1 MPYIGVSPQFGV
13 RKKFTYTATAGQ
25 TSFSGN
31 DDNGSSLVYT
41 DTEYLDV
48 YQNGVKLVAVSDYA
62 STTGTSVVLTQGAS
76 VSDTIEI
83 IVFDV
88 FSVAD
93 TVSATDGGNFGGNVS
108 MSGTLAVTGVPTF
121 TGRSVHSGGIT
132 IANDGQIGSVGDA
145 DAMAISSSGVVTFS
159 QTPSGTQTY
168 TPLLNVDNI
177 SDVSSYVVNNTYI
190 NSTYDYY
197 FVSAFFKPATD
208 GVTLYQ
214 RLYISA
220 SQDNGALTQGGVAPN
235 SWEYAQ
241 IGGTNT
247 SGGDNTAAGATLH
260 FTTIGNATGEGIHFH
275 NHYYANNEKAN
286 TIYWHGQ
293 SSHHATNGSHVG
305 SVTSGASG
313 TPGSLYQYSL
323 VGMDFYFSSGNIST
337 GRINVYGVK
346 GYV

>member
-1 MPYIGVSPQFGV
+1 MALTKVEADGINL
-13 RKKFTYTATAGQ
+13 A
-25 TSFSGN
+25 
-31 DDNGSSLVYT
+31 
-41 DTEYLDV
+41 DTF
-48 YQNGVKLVAVSDYA
+48 AF
-62 STTGTSVVLTQGAS
+62 TGTV
-76 VSDTIEI
+76 
-83 IVFDV
+83 
-88 FSVAD
+88 
-93 TVSATDGGNFGGNVS
+93 
-108 MSGTLAVTGVPTF
+108 SGT
-121 TGRSVHSGGIT
+121 
-132 IANDGQIGSVGDA
+132 N
-145 DAMAISSSGVVTFS
+145 
-159 QTPSGTQTY
+159 TY
-168 TPLLNVDNI
+168 VPLLNVDNI
-177 SDVSSYVVNNTYI
+177 SDVSTYAVNNTYI

-241 IGGTNT
+241 IGGSNT

-260 FTTIGNATGEGIHFH
+260 YTTIGSGTGEGIHFH

-286 TIYWHGQ
+286 TIYWHGH

-305 SVTSGASG
+305 TITSGGSG
-313 TPGSLYQYSL
+313 SPSSLYQYSL
-323 VGMDFYFSSGNIST
+323 VGVDFYFSDSTNISS

>member
-1 MPYIGVSPQFGV
+1 MSTIKVDTIQG
-13 RKKFTYTATAGQ
+13 
-25 TSFSGN
+25 TSGSN
-31 DDNGSSLVYT
+31 AAMTLNGS
-41 DTEYLDV
+41 
-48 YQNGVKLVAVSDYA
+48 
-62 STTGTSVVLTQGAS
+62 
-76 VSDTIEI
+76 
-83 IVFDV
+83 
-88 FSVAD
+88 
-93 TVSATDGGNFGGNVS
+93 
-108 MSGTLAVTGVPTF
+108 
-121 TGRSVHSGGIT
+121 
-132 IANDGQIGSVGDA
+132 
-145 DAMAISSSGVVTFS
+145 VVTFN
-159 QTPSGTQTY
+159 QTPSGSQTY
-168 TPLLNVDNI
+168 TPLLNVDTI
-177 SDVSSYVVNNTYI
+177 SDVTSYVVNNTYI

-197 FVSAFFKPATD
+197 YVSAFFKPATD

-220 SQDNGALTQGGVAPN
+220 SQDNGAVAQGGIAPN
-235 SWEYAQ
+235 SWEYGQ
-241 IGGTNT
+241 IGGTNV
-247 SGGDNTAAGATLH
+247 SDNNSTAAGSTLH

-313 TPGSLYQYSL
+313 TPASLYQYSL

>member
-1 MPYIGVSPQFGV
+1 MSTIKVDTIQG
-13 RKKFTYTATAGQ
+13 
-25 TSFSGN
+25 TSGSN
-31 DDNGSSLVYT
+31 AAMTLNGS
-41 DTEYLDV
+41 
-48 YQNGVKLVAVSDYA
+48 
-62 STTGTSVVLTQGAS
+62 
-76 VSDTIEI
+76 
-83 IVFDV
+83 
-88 FSVAD
+88 
-93 TVSATDGGNFGGNVS
+93 
-108 MSGTLAVTGVPTF
+108 
-121 TGRSVHSGGIT
+121 
-132 IANDGQIGSVGDA
+132 
-145 DAMAISSSGVVTFS
+145 VVTFN
-159 QTPSGTQTY
+159 QTPSGSQTY
-168 TPLLNVDNI
+168 TPLLNVDTI
-177 SDVSSYVVNNTYI
+177 SDVTSYVVNNTYI

-197 FVSAFFKPATD
+197 YVSAFFKPATD

-241 IGGTNT
+241 IGGSNT
-247 SGGDNTAAGATLH
+247 SGGNNTAAGATLH

-293 SSHHATNGSHVG
+293 SSHHATDGSHVG
-305 SVTSGASG
+305 SVTAGASG
-313 TPGSLYQYSL
+313 TPASLYQYSL

>member
-1 MPYIGVSPQFGV
+1 MALTKVEADGINL
-13 RKKFTYTATAGQ
+13 A
-25 TSFSGN
+25 
-31 DDNGSSLVYT
+31 
-41 DTEYLDV
+41 DTF
-48 YQNGVKLVAVSDYA
+48 AF
-62 STTGTSVVLTQGAS
+62 TGTV
-76 VSDTIEI
+76 
-83 IVFDV
+83 
-88 FSVAD
+88 
-93 TVSATDGGNFGGNVS
+93 
-108 MSGTLAVTGVPTF
+108 SGT
-121 TGRSVHSGGIT
+121 
-132 IANDGQIGSVGDA
+132 N
-145 DAMAISSSGVVTFS
+145 
-159 QTPSGTQTY
+159 TY
-168 TPLLNVDNI
+168 VPLLNVDNI
-177 SDVSSYVVNNTYI
+177 SDVSTYAVNNTYI

-247 SGGDNTAAGATLH
+247 SGGDSTAAGATLH

-305 SVTSGASG
+305 SVTSGGSG

-337 GRINVYGVK
+337 GRINVYGIK
-346 GYV
+346 SYV

>member
-1 MPYIGVSPQFGV
+1 MPYLGVSPSNGV
-13 RKKFTYTATAGQ
+13 RRVFDYTATAGQ
-25 TSFSGN
+25 TSFSGS
-31 DDNGSSLVYT
+31 DNNSQTLAYT
-41 DTEYLDV
+41 DSAYVDV
-48 YQNGVKLVAVSDYA
+48 FQNGVLLVPSDYTA
-62 STTGTSVVLTQGAS
+62 TTGTSVVLDTGAT
-76 VSDTIEI
+76 VSDSVQIV
-83 IVFDV
+83 VFDV

-93 TVSATDGGNFGGNVS
+93 TVSASDGGSFGGNVGIG
-108 MSGTLAVTGVPTF
+108 GTLNVTGIGTF
-121 TGRSVHSGGIT
+121 SDDIIIG
-132 IANDGQIGSVGDA
+132 DGKTIGSTSDV
-145 DAMAISSSGVVTFS
+145 DAMTISSGGVVTFS

-177 SDVSSYVVNNTYI
+177 SDVSTYAVNNTYI

-220 SQDNGALTQGGVAPN
+220 SQDNGALTQGSVAPN

-247 SGGDNTAAGATLH
+247 SGGDNTGAGATLH
-260 FTTIGNATGEGIHFH
+260 FTTIGNGTGEGIHFH

-293 SSHHATNGSHVG
+293 SSHHATNGAHVG

-313 TPGSLYQYSL
+313 TPASLYQYSL

>member
-1 MPYIGVSPQFGV
+1 MALTKVEADGINL
-13 RKKFTYTATAGQ
+13 A
-25 TSFSGN
+25 
-31 DDNGSSLVYT
+31 
-41 DTEYLDV
+41 DTF
-48 YQNGVKLVAVSDYA
+48 AF
-62 STTGTSVVLTQGAS
+62 TGTV
-76 VSDTIEI
+76 
-83 IVFDV
+83 
-88 FSVAD
+88 
-93 TVSATDGGNFGGNVS
+93 
-108 MSGTLAVTGVPTF
+108 SGT
-121 TGRSVHSGGIT
+121 
-132 IANDGQIGSVGDA
+132 N
-145 DAMAISSSGVVTFS
+145 
-159 QTPSGTQTY
+159 TY

-177 SDVSSYVVNNTYI
+177 SDVSSYHINNTYI
-190 NSTYDYY
+190 SDTYDYY

-214 RLYISA
+214 RLYVSA
-220 SQDNGALTQGGVAPN
+220 SQDDGATTQSSTAPN

-241 IGGTNT
+241 IGGSNT
-247 SGGDNTAAGATLH
+247 SGGDGTAAGATLH
-260 FTTIGNATGEGIHFH
+260 FTTIGSGTGEGIHFH